1 MVAQVAMQ
9 GGEYAGKTILRRIKG
24 LPVTPFKYRDK
35 GNMAIIGRN
44 AAGVNA
50 FGVLKFSGFFAW
62 IAWLA
67 LHLFYL
73 AGFRNRTM
81 VGISW
86 LCNYFFRAQQVR
98 VISSPTTAEENVF
111 LQQPEVV
118 TTVQAG

>member
-44 AAGVNA
+44 AAAVNA

-67 LHLFYL
+67 LHLYYL
-73 AGFRNRTM
+73 EGLRNRTM
-81 VGISW
+81 VGFSW
-86 LCNYFFRAQQVR
+86 ICNYFSRAQQVR
-98 VISSPTTAEENVF
+98 VITSPTAAAGVGL
-111 LQQPEVV
+111 LQQAEIS